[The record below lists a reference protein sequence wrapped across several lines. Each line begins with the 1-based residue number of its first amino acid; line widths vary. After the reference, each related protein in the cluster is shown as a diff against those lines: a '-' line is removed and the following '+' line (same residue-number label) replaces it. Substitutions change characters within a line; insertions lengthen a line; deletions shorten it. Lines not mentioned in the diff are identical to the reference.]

1 MRLIRNSLF
10 VILTYI
16 VFNSSGYSQGCS
28 DAGFCTIDLL
38 KDHSMPG
45 SEDNLKNTLKAGL
58 TYGVGD
64 FSINV
69 ISPYLEYGNNIS
81 ENLSLSAKVTF
92 AATSGELNSNSN
104 FSDIFLTS
112 SYQLKKSST
121 YNIALVSGVKIPLS
135 TSNIKDGDQPLPM
148 NYQSSLGTFDF
159 ILGLNLLYKDLGIS
173 IAMQQPVVNINENT
187 FFSSDGVNSPQ
198 AKYHSTNSFIR
209 KGDILNRVSY
219 NLTVLIDK
227 FSIRPSILSIYHLA
241 DDSFTDQNDIEQ
253 EIDGSA
259 GLTLNGN
266 IFLIY
271 NISGTKSIELV
282 VGSPFITRES
292 RPDGLTREFVLGL
305 EYKMLF

>member
-1 MRLIRNSLF
+1 MRLIRNLLF
-10 VILTYI
+10 IILAYI

-45 SEDNLKNTLKAGL
+45 DEDDLKNTFKAGL

-64 FSINV
+64 FNIN
-69 ISPYLEYGNNIS
+69 IIGPYLEYGNNIS

-92 AATSGELNSNSN
+92 ASTSGELNSNSN

-112 SYQLKKSST
+112 TYQLKKSSA
-121 YNIALVSGVKIPLS
+121 YNIAFVTGVKIPLS
-135 TSNIKDGDQPLPM
+135 TSNIKDEDQPLPM

-159 ILGLNLLYKDLGIS
+159 IFGLNFLYKDLGVS
-173 IAMQQPVVNINENT
+173 LAVQQPVVDINENT
-187 FFSSDGVNSPQ
+187 FFATDDVNSPE

-209 KGDILNRVSY
+209 KGDILNRISY
-219 NLTVLIDK
+219 NLTVLKDK
-227 FSIRPSILSIYHLA
+227 LSIRPSILSIYHIA

-253 EIDGSA
+253 DIDGSA

-266 IFLIY
+266 IFLIF
-271 NISGTKSIELV
+271 NISDTKNIEV
-282 VGSPFITRES
+282 VAGSPFITRES